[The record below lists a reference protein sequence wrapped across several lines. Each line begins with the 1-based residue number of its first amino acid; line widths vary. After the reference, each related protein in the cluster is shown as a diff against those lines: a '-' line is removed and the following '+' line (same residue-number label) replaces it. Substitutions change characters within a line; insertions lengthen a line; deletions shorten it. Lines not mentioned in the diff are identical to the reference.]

1 MYRLPKTA
9 NVLRQARAVRQFH
22 RAAIV
27 CQDKRPLQQAQLKG
41 SSASGGAKAASPPVP
56 PPASTVTSTG
66 GGGGG
71 GGGALFGVAALAAV
85 GGGAYYYYTT
95 TTQTNNAVSKD
106 LPIQS
111 QSSETTVAT
120 ESHRVTQIDMP
131 AKMKNTSTAVSSTME
146 HPADGHKVIMTP
158 ATQDESSAAE
168 DNDEQAMESDRALAA
183 LKTSVTEAAA
193 EALLASHPTM
203 WTATSVT
210 AATTNAAAAPLGD
223 LDALSDSQLKG
234 RIVQLAT
241 ELKDRTKW
249 EALRLKEFLAMKEQ
263 EVSNE

>member
-1 MYRLPKTA
+1 MYRLQKTA
-9 NVLRQARAVRQFH
+9 NTLRQARTVRQFH
-22 RAAIV
+22 RAAVV
-27 CQDKRPLQQAQLKG
+27 CQDKRPLQEAQLNG
-41 SSASGGAKAASPPVP
+41 SSAPNAKATPPPVP
-56 PPASTVTSTG
+56 PPAAATSSSS
-66 GGGGG
+66 G
-71 GGGALFGVAALAAV
+71 GGGALFSVAAIAAI

-95 TTQTNNAVSKD
+95 TMQAPRNAAVSKD
-106 LPIQS
+106 LPVQ
-111 QSSETTVAT
+111 QAAETTA
-120 ESHRVTQIDMP
+120 HRVTKIEMP
-131 AKMKNTSTAVSSTME
+131 EKMKNTTAEATVSSATE
-146 HPADGHKVIMTP
+146 HPADGHKVLMTP
-158 ATQDESSAAE
+158 VTDDDSSFAT
-168 DNDEQAMESDRALAA
+168 NEQALESDRALAA

-203 WTATSVT
+203 WTATSV
-210 AATTNAAAAPLGD
+210 ASATAPLGD